1 MPRVVPSQVV
11 GIIDQNFP
19 NARTAPDFAVYSR
32 SAGVLKAIIRLTEEI
47 PTELLVLNAEDYNDL
62 VCGLESLW
70 SAVTEWHQRGGDEP
84 PARIK
89 GKSPIAIIR
98 ETLSRCP
105 DESPAPGTVELP
117 FVSDAALRD
126 SIRTDISAA
135 NRDAANGE
143 WKGATVLA
151 GSATEAL
158 LLWAIQEAERNTA
171 GSIAGAVAALRSAGT
186 FGQQQ
191 PSSNNPE
198 RWYFVELIEVAHQL
212 GKIGADAAKQVRL
225 CKDFRNLIHPGRAI
239 RLGQICD
246 RATALSALAGVELVV
261 RDLKP

>member
-1 MPRVVPSQVV
+1 
-11 GIIDQNFP
+11 
-19 NARTAPDFAVYSR
+19 
-32 SAGVLKAIIRLTEEI
+32 
-47 PTELLVLNAEDYNDL
+47 
-62 VCGLESLW
+62 
-70 SAVTEWHQRGGDEP
+70 
-84 PARIK
+84 
-89 GKSPIAIIR
+89 
-98 ETLSRCP
+98 
-105 DESPAPGTVELP
+105 
-117 FVSDAALRD
+117 
-126 SIRTDISAA
+126 
-135 NRDAANGE
+135 
-143 WKGATVLA
+143 VLA